1 MCISANWIRC
11 KNTSSK
17 GPHGRKLE
25 DLYTPIFTF
34 LGIKWFL
41 RDFQCLKGRIRKIGR
56 NVLLQKKT
64 DKDTLRK
71 PFDPGNLLKGIDIK
85 TVRR

>member
-1 MCISANWIRC
+1 M
-11 KNTSSK
+11 NTSSK
-17 GPHGRKLE
+17 NLA
-25 DLYTPIFTF
+25 LFTPIFTF
-34 LGIKWFL
+34 FGIKWFP
-41 RDFQCLKGRIRKIGR
+41 RDFQCLKGRIRETGR

-71 PFDPGNLLKGIDIK
+71 PFDLGNLLKGTDIK